1 MNPLLDIVVVCVV
14 IAVTLGWA
22 YWRILKTL
30 HMLQLDSY
38 ANDRLLQWL
47 AAQPMNRLIE
57 LPSGLCHVVFLTMA
71 VMVPTRLVDTTL
83 ILAGWIVC
91 ESGLLLQAFLKAEAP
106 KKPLVY
112 TGRAKRILG
121 ISLTLSCVVMGLSTW
136 LAFPLLQREFSM
148 SLSAHAVVEILILLV
163 TLAVI
168 QLSPLTTVLANI
180 ILSPVQSA
188 INRTY
193 LRRAQRR
200 LLDVSPLVIG
210 ITGSYGKTSAKYLL
224 EHLLSNHSRV
234 LKTPLSYNTLM
245 GVCRV
250 INEHLD
256 AGCEAFIVE
265 MGAYRRGDIKEL
277 CDFVHP
283 TIGILTAI
291 GPQHLERFKTIENVQ
306 ATKYELIEALP
317 SSGVAIFNN
326 DDPRCRALANRTTHL
341 RVMRYGVDTR
351 DQSLDLWAE
360 NIAMGPAGLS
370 FTLVQRESERTN
382 VRTILLGRHN
392 VLNILGACCAALS
405 IGIPLAELAKAI
417 KDLPAVP
424 HRLQLM
430 DNGSGVTVIDDSYN
444 SNPTGAME
452 ALAVLGSFT
461 TGQRILVT
469 PGMVEL
475 GALEGQL
482 NEELGAKAA
491 EVCDYVVL
499 VGVERTKP
507 IVRGLQ
513 RSNYPSEKIRVV
525 RDLKGAT
532 IVLPTI
538 VTAGDTVLFEND
550 LPDLYC

>member
-1 MNPLLDIVVVCVV
+1 MSSLPNITIASLA

-22 YWRILKTL
+22 YWRMQKTL

-47 AAQPMNRLIE
+47 AAQPLSRLIE
-57 LPSGLCHVVFLTMA
+57 LPSGLCHVVFLTMTL
-71 VMVPTRLVDTTL
+71 VVPTRLVNTTL
-83 ILAGWIVC
+83 ILAGWVVC
-91 ESGLLLQAFLKAEAP
+91 EAGLLLQAYLKAEQS

-112 TGRAKRILG
+112 TGRAQRILG
-121 ISLTLSCVVMGLSTW
+121 TALALSCAVMVLSTW
-136 LAFPLLQREFSM
+136 LALSRLQPELAMPLGVR
-148 SLSAHAVVEILILLV
+148 AVLVILLAA
-163 TLAVI
+163 LAVI
-168 QLSPLTTVLANI
+168 QLSPLATVLANI
-180 ILSPVQSA
+180 ILSPVQNA
-188 INRTY
+188 INQTY
-193 LRRAQRR
+193 LRRAQRHLR
-200 LLDVSPLVIG
+200 DVRPLVIG
-210 ITGSYGKTSAKYLL
+210 ITGSYGKTSTKYLL
-224 EHLLSNHSRV
+224 EHLLSNHRQV

-250 INEHLD
+250 INEHLE
-256 AGCEAFIVE
+256 AGCEVFIAE

-326 DDPRCRALANRTTHL
+326 DDPRCRALADRTTHT
-341 RVMRYGVDTR
+341 RVLRYGVETTG
-351 DQSLDLWAE
+351 QSLDLWAE
-360 NIAMGPAGLS
+360 NIAMGPEGLS
-370 FTLVQRESERTN
+370 FTLAGKEGGHMD

-392 VLNILGACCAALS
+392 VLNILGACCAALA
-405 IGIPLAELAKAI
+405 IGIQLAELAKAI
-417 KDLPAVP
+417 QYLPAVP

-452 ALAVLGSFT
+452 ALEVLGSFT

-507 IVRGLQ
+507 LVRGLQ
-513 RSNYPSEKIRVV
+513 CKSFPPEKIRIV

-538 VTAGDTVLFEND
+538 VTVGDTVLFEND
-550 LPDLYC
+550 LPDLYS

>member
-1 MNPLLDIVVVCVV
+1 MNSSLTIVAVSLALV
-14 IAVTLGWA
+14 VTLGWA
-22 YWRILKTL
+22 FWRIQKAL

-38 ANDRLLQWL
+38 ANHRLVQWL
-47 AAQPMNRLIE
+47 MAQPISRLIE
-57 LPSGLCHVVFLTMA
+57 LPSGLCHVVFLTM
-71 VMVPTRLVDTTL
+71 TLVLSTGRVNAAL
-83 ILAGWIVC
+83 ILMGWVIC
-91 ESGLLLQAFLKAEAP
+91 ESGLLLQAYLKAEPP

-112 TGRAKRILG
+112 TGRARRILG
-121 ISLTLSCVVMGLSTW
+121 MSLALSCVVMGLSAW
-136 LAFPLLQREFSM
+136 LALSRLQPDLATPLGH
-148 SLSAHAVVEILILLV
+148 HAVLVILLAA
-163 TLAVI
+163 LAVM

-180 ILSPVQSA
+180 ILSPVQKA
-188 INRTY
+188 INQSY
-193 LRRAQRR
+193 LRRAQRHLR
-200 LLDVSPLVIG
+200 DVRPLVIG
-210 ITGSYGKTSAKYLL
+210 ITGSYGKTSTKYLL
-224 EHLLSNHSRV
+224 EHVLSNHRRV

-250 INEHLD
+250 INEHLEAD
-256 AGCEAFIVE
+256 CEAFIAE

-326 DDPRCRALANRTTHL
+326 DDLRCRALADRTTHV
-341 RVMRYGVDTR
+341 RVMRYGVETTG
-351 DQSLDLWAE
+351 QPLDLWAE
-360 NIAMGPAGLS
+360 NIAMGPEGLS
-370 FTLVQRESERTN
+370 FTLVGKKGGRINART
-382 VRTILLGRHN
+382 VLLGRHN
-392 VLNILGACCAALS
+392 VLNILGASCAALA
-405 IGIPLAELAKAI
+405 IGIPLEGLAKTI
-417 KDLPAVP
+417 QDLPAVP

-452 ALAVLGSFT
+452 ALEVLGSFT

-507 IVRGLQ
+507 LVRGLQ
-513 RSNYPSEKIRVV
+513 RHHFPPEKIRVV

-538 VTAGDTVLFEND
+538 VTVGDTVLFEND
-550 LPDLYC
+550 LPDLYA